1 MLSSLDSVSRIH
13 AFTRKDLPSNTKVTL
28 IRSDD
33 SSTWPTQYPAGASI
47 FMSALGTTRAI
58 AGGFDKQRKIDYD
71 LNLELAKAAKAAGT
85 KDYVLIS
92 SSGAN
97 SSSSMGYV
105 KMKGEIEDAVKALD
119 FEHTVIVRPGLLV
132 GERND
137 MRTAE
142 LVLRKVASFAGAVS
156 GNKLKDFWA
165 QDVDI
170 IARAAVRAGLDCVEG
185 RQTEKVRLVT
195 QSDIVRMGRTEWKG
209 SV

>member
-1 MLSSLDSVSRIH
+1 
-13 AFTRKDLPSNTKVTL
+13 
-28 IRSDD
+28 
-33 SSTWPTQYPAGASI
+33 
-47 FMSALGTTRAI
+47 MSALGTTRAI